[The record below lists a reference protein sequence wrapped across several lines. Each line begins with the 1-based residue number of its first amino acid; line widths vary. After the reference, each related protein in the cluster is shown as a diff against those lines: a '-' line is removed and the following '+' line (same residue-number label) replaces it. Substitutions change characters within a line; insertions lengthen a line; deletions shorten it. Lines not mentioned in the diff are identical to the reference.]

1 MVLLPSTWGRH
12 ALAGDGGVA
21 WLLVSYAFSR
31 VSNVAQTGQ
40 TILREIKITNQEPV
54 VAACQHSA
62 MLFRHRCREV
72 ACGFWLIVFFVQYQH
87 ILAAGLAC
95 VALYRV
101 FALCETVRRLHA
113 PWKKKGSRITIHEIV
128 YVYIC
133 INKNIYIYTSRHTD
147 QDILHFVSTHNICST
162 LSYT

>member
-1 MVLLPSTWGRH
+1 MGFVSITIHLMVLLPSTWGRH

-21 WLLVSYAFSR
+21 WLLVKYAFSR
-31 VSNVAQTGQ
+31 VRNVAQTSQ
-40 TILREIKITNQEPV
+40 TILREIKTTNQEPV

-72 ACGFWLIVFFVQYQH
+72 ACGFWLIVFFGQYQH

-101 FALCETVRRLHA
+101 FAMCVTVRRLRA
-113 PWKKKGSRITIHEIV
+113 PRKKIAHHYTCN
-128 YVYIC
+128 C
-133 INKNIYIYTSRHTD
+133 IYGGVRLIARSENKS
-147 QDILHFVSTHNICST
+147 F
-162 LSYT
+162 